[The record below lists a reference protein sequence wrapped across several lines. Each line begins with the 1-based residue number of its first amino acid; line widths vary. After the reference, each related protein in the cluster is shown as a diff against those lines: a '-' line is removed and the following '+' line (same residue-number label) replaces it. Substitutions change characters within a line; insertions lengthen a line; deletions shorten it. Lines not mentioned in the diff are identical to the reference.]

1 MKRLKLGLAALLMVV
16 AAGVFTAVASADSS
30 NSGLPGALNP
40 TSEAQSQYGANYPA
54 FLPQETNIAYLA
66 WRGEEIRFVKCS
78 ASIPSG
84 LAIYGDTGVPASWA
98 PNTINLFVE
107 DFSGD
112 PHYQPKP
119 VVGTFSY
126 TTRHNSDGTI
136 NCVRGDF
143 ESNKPGLASIKL
155 VVTDAFGNKA
165 LEHQFLAGW
174 MAIGPTSMD
183 PTDTTVSEP
192 AGNDVANNLTIQ
204 TSGTIPV
211 DEEWQADWSLPASL
225 TMPNDWPLLASKI
238 ATTSQSQRR
247 ANPSVAAWKY
257 WDIHDSSGPAS
268 LGGDGGQPDIHV
280 PGFCPPPN
288 NTSTTIDQVDDCQGG
303 GPFGQFSRVFG
314 DSTLN
319 GSGVFTAGS
328 FDPQYPEETLLS
340 DGNLNALDAP
350 MPPLRIDV
358 NSNGNTGFFGYQ
370 QFNPQN
376 IKLCNANYVRDPN
389 TCSPAGNPGPH
400 NWFAP
405 FYGAF
410 IPDTYRNNVNGA
422 GDASGTDGPQLNYFP
437 NGTTAA
443 AGNNFEGYLPPFLGE
458 YTYWEIADVLIN
470 AEGGPTNCL
479 LRTVRGEP
487 VFRQLNSG
495 PQSIAVYT
503 DEHGEAVVTWIPGLN
518 NDLFGNLGP
527 DDNGGCDIEG
537 MDLGGA
543 DITAQAEY
551 PFQHVAQNVDVP
563 GTLHKAVEN
572 LFNKSISCRLKNNQ
586 NPAGT
591 AGEAYICTASA
602 QDIDGSGD
610 VFNGEQVC
618 ISREPTGTLYPYPR
632 NGATGTQGELC
643 ILLSG
648 GDATHPATG
657 SIETPATLN
666 GTLVDVSAFFN
677 DENIIRDTCIT
688 VGQPTSTPG
697 PCGAVT
703 IAPPT
708 PGGGAGG
715 SNTPGT
721 TVVSPVN
728 STTTLTGAANVTA
741 QTGNAVKSIKASVVS
756 VKVVKTRNGRALVVK
771 VQSPKKTA
779 TVRIVL
785 VGKNGRV
792 LVRTVRT
799 IQANKLVRISHLLV
813 PRNVKAVHVNV
824 LR

>member
-16 AAGVFTAVASADSS
+16 AAGAFTAVASADSS
-30 NSGLPGALNP
+30 NSGLPGALN
-40 TSEAQSQYGANYPA
+40 GAGAPA
-54 FLPQETNIAYLA
+54 FLPQETNIASLA
-66 WRGEEIRFVKCS
+66 WRGEELRFVKCS
-78 ASIPSG
+78 ASIPAGGIFETS
-84 LAIYGDTGVPASWA
+84 GVPSSFA
-98 PNTINLFVE
+98 PNTINFFVE

-112 PHYQPKP
+112 PHYQPHP

-126 TTRHNSDGTI
+126 TTSHNGI
-136 NCVRGDF
+136 QCVRGDYV
-143 ESNKPGLASIKL
+143 SNKAGLASIKL
-155 VVTDAFGNKA
+155 VVTDQWGNKV

-174 MAIGPTSMD
+174 MAIGPTSVT

-192 AGNDVANNLTIQ
+192 AGNAVSNLLTVQ
-204 TSGTIPV
+204 ASGTIPL
-211 DEEWQADWSLPASL
+211 DEEWQADWGLPASL

-238 ATTSQSQRR
+238 ASTSRALR
-247 ANPSVAAWKY
+247 AANPTVAAYKY
-257 WDIHDSSGPAS
+257 WDIHDSSGPAAI
-268 LGGDGGQPDIHV
+268 GGENGDPDIHV
-280 PGFCPPPN
+280 PGYCPPPN
-288 NTSTTIDQVDDCQGG
+288 NTSTTIDQVDNCLA
-303 GPFGQFSRVFG
+303 PFGILGPYSRVFG
-314 DSTLN
+314 DST
-319 GSGVFTAGS
+319 TAGFNTAPGTIGP

-350 MPPLRIDV
+350 MPNLRIDV
-358 NSNGNTGFFGYQ
+358 TSNGNTGSFQ
-370 QFNPQN
+370 QIGVGPDLSN
-376 IKLCNANYVRDPN
+376 IKYCLYSRSHCV
-389 TCSPAGNPGPH
+389 GPDFGAPH
-400 NWFAP
+400 DFYAP
-405 FYGAF
+405 FYAAW
-410 IPDTYRNNVNGA
+410 IPATFRDGSA
-422 GDASGTDGPQLNYFP
+422 SDAAGTDGPQPLYTDGATSP
-437 NGTTAA
+437 
-443 AGNNFEGYLPPFLGE
+443 GNNFEGYLAGTQSFPGA
-458 YTYWEIADVLIN
+458 YVYWQFADVLLN
-470 AEGGPTNCL
+470 AEGGPTQCL
-479 LRTVRGEP
+479 LRTVGGEP
-487 VFRQLNSG
+487 VFRQLNTG
-495 PQSIAVYT
+495 PQSVAVYT
-503 DEHGEAVVTWIPGLN
+503 DEHGEAVVEWSPGLN
-518 NDLFGNLGP
+518 NDLFGGLGP

-543 DITAQAEY
+543 DITAVARY
-551 PFQHVAQNVDVP
+551 PFQNVAAPVAIP

-572 LFNKSISCRLKNNQ
+572 LFNKSVSCRLKNNQ

-602 QDIDGSGD
+602 QDIDGSGE
-610 VFNGEQVC
+610 VFDGEQVC

-643 ILLSG
+643 ITLHWD
-648 GDATHPATG
+648 GDPTHPAIG

-666 GTLVDVSAFFN
+666 GTLVDISAFFT

-703 IAPPT
+703 IAPP
-708 PGGGAGG
+708 GGTTSGT
-715 SNTPGT
+715 NTPGT